1 VNRED
6 LRRAARDRAGRRC
19 EYCRLP
25 DLLPHTLRFHLE
37 HVTARQHGGPTV
49 LDNLAWSCQRCNE
62 RKGPNLTGI
71 DPDTSTIVRLFH
83 PRRDRWEEH
92 FIFEGLRIVAQ
103 TATGRATLWLL
114 EMNSEERL
122 RWRAAL
128 RRHGLF

>member
-62 RKGPNLTGI
+62 RKGPNLTGV
-71 DPDTSTIVRLFH
+71 DPDTSTVVQLFH
-83 PRRDRWEEH
+83 PRRDRWEDH
-92 FIFEGLRIVAQ
+92 FTFDVLKVVGI
-103 TATGRATLWLL
+103 TATGRATAWLL

-128 RRHGLF
+128 RRHRLF